1 MDRSQNLR
9 QLMKSTAESNKDKAK
24 QLKQI
29 RLKQKSEQQHQSTN
43 TINIENTY
51 DTTALLSHSSEAPIT
66 NLSESNTSINTTFN
80 NNKTVAKQSKDS
92 IASKSNLPLGFFDD
106 PFQG

>member
-29 RLKQKSEQQHQSTN
+29 RLKQKSDQQQQSTN

-51 DTTALLSHSSEAPIT
+51 DTTALISPSYEAPII
-66 NLSESNTSINTTFN
+66 NLTESKANINTN
-80 NNKTVAKQSKDS
+80 IVNNKTVAKQSKDS
-92 IASKSNLPLGFFDD
+92 IRSKSNLPVGFFDD